1 MTDGILPPE
10 SGQAFVERFKVSDTR
25 DRLALIRDP
34 AAADALRA
42 WLGDDAYA
50 EYVALAGRA
59 ARAHLG
65 YGVGP
70 NLIFVPGVMGSMLV
84 SRGLS
89 GMWWIEVPSRHHLND
104 LRLAPDG
111 RTDANP
117 GHDVAPAGLTQSYE
131 GFPAAVLAREDFGHV
146 SFPYDWRKPLTAS
159 ADALRDAI
167 ASARSANGGK
177 PVHLVAHS
185 MGGLMVRTTL
195 QRHPE
200 LWKHVGKIVFLA
212 TPHYGSPAIA
222 GYLKNHLWGF
232 NLLAVLGRYLDRDTF
247 RSLWG
252 VIGLLPAAAG
262 VYPGTR
268 PDDPERTWGD
278 GPYRHPCA
286 NFDLYQAAE
295 WHLGLDEGRADRLQT
310 VLDAAATWHRELYE
324 WHFSLEQAQRDRMA
338 VIAGVG
344 YETLFRVAYKRRFGF
359 LWEHMDRVTRRHADD
374 PHRDGDGRVPLASA
388 ALESVGETRYVKA
401 EHAALPSVPA
411 VYADVFRFLS
421 DQPMQLPA
429 SPRAALH
436 AHLAGDAMTS
446 VTPVLAGVRPG
457 KHSDDPGYLDFS
469 TPDQAAL
476 AGIEQALAEERLPAF
491 ERIHI
496 L

>member
-1 MTDGILPPE
+1 VTDGVFPQGAAEALI
-10 SGQAFVERFKVSDTR
+10 ERFVMSETR
-25 DRLALIRDP
+25 DRLILIRDP
-34 AAADALRA
+34 AAVDVLRA

-50 EYVALAGRA
+50 EYAALAERA
-59 ARAHLG
+59 GDSHLG
-65 YGVGP
+65 YVVTP
-70 NLIFVPGVMGSMLV
+70 NLVFVPGVMGSLLV

-89 GMWWIEVPSRHHLND
+89 GMWWIDVQSRHHLND

-111 RTDANP
+111 LSDADP
-117 GHDVAPAGLTQSYE
+117 GYDIAPAGLAQSYE
-131 GFPAAVLAREDFGHV
+131 GFLKAVLDRQDFGHV

-159 ADALRDAI
+159 TTALRDAI
-167 ASARSANGGK
+167 VSAHSGNGRK

-195 QRHPE
+195 QCHPE
-200 LWKHVGKIVFLA
+200 LWRHVGKIVFLA

-252 VIGLLPAAAG
+252 VIGLLPATAG

-268 PDDPERTWGD
+268 PGDPEQTWGE

-295 WHLGLDEGRADRLQT
+295 WRLGLDTERENRLQT
-310 VLDAAATWHRELYE
+310 VLDAASTWHRDLYG
-324 WHFSLEQAQRDRMA
+324 WHVSLDQAQRDRMA

-344 YETLFRVAYKRRFGF
+344 YDTLFRVAYKKRFGF
-359 LWEHMDRVTRRHADD
+359 LWEHMDRVTNRHVGD
-374 PHRDGDGRVPLASA
+374 PHREGDGRVPLASA
-388 ALESVGETRYVKA
+388 KLEWVGETRYVKA
-401 EHAALPSVPA
+401 EHGSLPSVPA
-411 VYADVFRFLS
+411 VYADVFRFLA
-421 DQPMQLPA
+421 DQPMELPTTPRGALA
-429 SPRAALH
+429 S
-436 AHLAGDAMTS
+436 HLADAMS
-446 VTPVLAGVRPG
+446 SSTPVLADVRAYQYG
-457 KHSDDPGYLDFS
+457 EDPGYLDLS
-469 TPDQAAL
+469 LPDQAAM
-476 AGIEQALAEERLPAF
+476 ASIEQELAEGRMPAF
-491 ERIHI
+491 NRIHI